1 MNRIDIYPADRN
13 DWLALRAEDITSTEI
28 AALFNL
34 SPYKTALEVFSE
46 KTGTLED
53 SFKENERTTWGN
65 RLQDAIAAGV
75 AEDNGW
81 TVQKRTCY
89 TRITERRIGSSFD
102 FEIVGDPRGPGLLE
116 IKNVDSLVYRQKWE
130 EFDGVVEAPQHIELQ
145 LQHQLLV
152 SGFQWGVIVALVGGN
167 TVKLI
172 ERQANPEI
180 QNAIL
185 DACARFWVAVDEGKA
200 PNPIYPRDAKVIT
213 RMNQYA
219 EAGTEA
225 VISDDSPVNEFVAQY
240 NEASAA
246 EKTALEAKE
255 EAKAKI
261 LEAIGSTAK
270 VYGPNWTI
278 SASEVGAK
286 EIPATIRK
294 SYRTFRIT
302 NKK

>member
-1 MNRIDIYPADRN
+1 MNRINIHPATHEE
-13 DWLALRAEDITSTEI
+13 WLALRSEDITSTEVS
-28 AALFNL
+28 ALFNL
-34 SPYKTALEVFSE
+34 SPYKTALEVFAE
-46 KTGTLED
+46 KTGKLED

-65 RLQDAIAAGV
+65 RLQDAIATGV
-75 AEDNGW
+75 AEDKNW

-89 TRITERRIGSSFD
+89 SRITERRLGASFD

-130 EFDGVVEAPQHIELQ
+130 EFDGVIEAPQHIELQ

-152 SGFQWGVIVALVGGN
+152 SGFKWGVIVALVSGN
-167 TVKLI
+167 TVKII
-172 ERQANPEI
+172 EREANPEI

-185 DACARFWVAVDEGKA
+185 DVCARFWVAVDEGKA

-213 RMNQYA
+213 RINQHA

-225 VISDDSPVNEFVAQY
+225 VICESSPVNEFVSQY

-246 EKTALEAKE
+246 EKAASEAKE

-270 VYGPNWTI
+270 VYGPSWTI
-278 SASEVGAK
+278 SASEVEAK
-286 EIPATIRK
+286 EIPASIRK
-294 SYRTFRIT
+294 AFRTFKIT